1 MFLRNRICYA
11 PAESGGGSGGGS
23 SSGAPSTVTTNAGE
37 TQTSAAATTGTTAGE
52 VAKVSHEQTSAS
64 AAVPAGVGSQPA
76 DPKAAG
82 DFRAGWDDTLKND
95 PSLKDF
101 KDTAS
106 LAKALVD
113 TKKLV
118 GQKLGI
124 PGPDASP
131 EAKAAFHEALG
142 VPKEAAGYE
151 FKAPEG
157 LPEKMAA
164 VYDEKHSEKWAGFFK
179 DLGIPKEA
187 AQAIRNKFF
196 EETQEEL
203 KTFQAEADKS
213 DEEFGKMA
221 AQIYGDNKKADQ
233 ALQNVRTMVE
243 KHVPDAL
250 KAQLNSLSNSALL
263 IVAAAI
269 KGETEALTGEDKT
282 INRDGGGNGN
292 DGKTVD
298 QLRAEARELQALPEY
313 SSPFT
318 AKGKQAHAETVAKVK
333 AIYDR
338 IGKMG

>member
-1 MFLRNRICYA
+1 MSDNNA
-11 PAESGGGSGGGS
+11 SAA
-23 SSGAPSTVTTNAGE
+23 GAPSTVTTNAGD
-37 TQTSAAATTGTTAGE
+37 TQNSVTATTGTTAGE
-52 VAKVSHEQTSAS
+52 AAKASTEQTSAA
-64 AAVPAGVGSQPA
+64 AAVPAGVGSQAA
-76 DPKAAG
+76 DPKATG
-82 DFRAGWDDTLKND
+82 DFREGWDDSLKND

-131 EAKAAFHEALG
+131 EAKAAFHEAMG

-157 LPEKMAA
+157 LPEKIAA
-164 VYDEKHSEKWAGFFK
+164 IYDEKHSEKWAGFFK
-179 DLGIPKEA
+179 ELGVPKEVA
-187 AQAIRNKFF
+187 NAIRNKYF
-196 EETQEEL
+196 EETKAEL
-203 KTFQAEADKS
+203 EAFAKQADQS
-213 DEEFGKMA
+213 DEDFGKMA

-233 ALQNVRTMVE
+233 ALQNVRAIVE

-250 KAQLNSLSNSALL
+250 KAQLDSLSNSSLL

-269 KGETEALTGEDKT
+269 KGETEALTGEDRT
-282 INRDGGGNGN
+282 INRDGGGGGN

-318 AKGKQAHAETVAKVK
+318 AKGKQAHADVVAKVK

>member
-1 MFLRNRICYA
+1 MSDNNA
-11 PAESGGGSGGGS
+11 SAAG
-23 SSGAPSTVTTNAGE
+23 GAPSTVTTNAGE
-37 TQTSAAATTGTTAGE
+37 TQTSATATTGTTAGE
-52 VAKVSHEQTSAS
+52 VATASHEQTSAA
-64 AAVPAGVGSQPA
+64 AAVPAGVGSQAPEA
-76 DPKAAG
+76 KAAG
-82 DFRAGWDDTLKND
+82 DFREGWDDTLKND

-124 PGPDASP
+124 PGADATP
-131 EAKAAFHEALG
+131 EAKAAFHEAMG

-157 LPEKMAA
+157 LPEKIASL
-164 VYDEKHSEKWAGFFK
+164 YDEKHSEKWAGFFK
-179 DLGIPKEA
+179 ELGIPKEA
-187 AQAIRNKFF
+187 ANAIRDKYF
-196 EETQEEL
+196 EETKGEL
-203 KTFQAEADKS
+203 AEFAKQADQS
-213 DEEFGKMA
+213 DEDFGKMA
-221 AQIYGDNKKADQ
+221 AQIYGDNKKADA
-233 ALQNVRTMVE
+233 ALQNVRAMVE

-269 KGETEALTGEDKT
+269 KGETEALTGEDRT
-282 INRDGGGNGN
+282 INRDGAGGGN

-318 AKGKQAHAETVAKVK
+318 TKGKQAHADVVAQVK